1 MEGAAL
7 KDFRDGQSIRYPSD
21 MLPVSNGERLDRDV
35 NGGQKGCMIYFKVY
49 IIMYAQCFIEVRL

>member
-1 MEGAAL
+1 M

-49 IIMYAQCFIEVRL
+49 IIMYAQCFIEVRI